1 MTETMG
7 IGIMTVMEGVAE
19 DETVIRFTHSI
30 HSFHHIIRRITH
42 RITRHFIHTI
52 HHAIDVHTD
61 TNKYGSTKKLETT
74 TSSI

>member
-30 HSFHHIIRRITH
+30 HSFHHIIRRIT
-42 RITRHFIHTI
+42 RHFIHTI

-61 TNKYGSTKKLETT
+61 TNNNGSTKKLETT